1 MISALD
7 RKLLRDLTRIK
18 SQGLAIS
25 LVMACGV
32 AAFVMALCTLL
43 SLQQT
48 RNSYYQEHRF
58 ADIFARVVRA
68 PRALEP
74 RLQEI
79 PGVAAVQTRVVMDV
93 NLDLPALADPA
104 TARLISLP
112 DYQDPVLNVL
122 FLRRGRM
129 PEAGRA
135 GEVVASEAF
144 AEAHEL
150 NPGDQLAAIIN
161 GRRQKL
167 TIVGIGLSPEY
178 IYSIRPGEF
187 LPDDRRFGIFW
198 MRQTAL
204 AEAFDMEGAFND
216 VALTLLPGASQPEV
230 IQRVDALLD
239 RYGSGGAYGRDDHT
253 SHRYISDELQ
263 QLATMATV
271 APTIFLGVASFLV
284 NMVLTRIIRT
294 QREQI
299 AALKAFGY
307 ADRAIAMHYLKLVL
321 ILGCVGAAIGIL
333 LGWQL
338 GRDLTRLYTVFF
350 RFPHFHFQL
359 DPRVAAG
366 AAVMTIGMGAIGALS
381 AVRKAA
387 ALPPAEAMRPEPPP
401 EYRPTLIERVGLQR
415 LFSGPTRMIFRKL
428 ETHPFRAALTSLG
441 ISLAVAVLILGN
453 FSLDAVNEMMDFQFS
468 RAQRQDLTVTLFE
481 PTSASAAYEFER
493 MPGVLRSEPFRSV
506 GVRLR
511 AANRQQRLAIMG
523 LPSDGRLQRVLDTEG
538 RQFELPAHGLVLTE
552 KLADLLGV
560 RIGDL
565 LWVEV
570 LEGRRPVRQLAVSG
584 IVAGYVGTAAYMQMG
599 SLNEFLQEGGSIS
612 GAFLAVD
619 PAARETLYQS
629 LKQTPQVAGVTI
641 KQAAIEAFERTVAEN
656 ILRMRAINA
665 FFASIIAFGV
675 VYNAARITLAER
687 SRELATM
694 RVLGFSR
701 GDVSYI
707 LLGELAILVVA
718 AVPFGLVFGTGLA
731 YIMVSSMETE
741 SYTVPLVILPSTY
754 AYAVSVTLVAT
765 AISGLLVRRSVDTLD
780 LIGVLKNA

>member
-1 MISALD
+1 
-7 RKLLRDLTRIK
+7 
-18 SQGLAIS
+18 
-25 LVMACGV
+25 
-32 AAFVMALCTLL
+32 
-43 SLQQT
+43 
-48 RNSYYQEHRF
+48 
-58 ADIFARVVRA
+58 
-68 PRALEP
+68 
-74 RLQEI
+74 
-79 PGVAAVQTRVVMDV
+79 
-93 NLDLPALADPA
+93 
-104 TARLISLP
+104 
-112 DYQDPVLNVL
+112 
-122 FLRRGRM
+122 
-129 PEAGRA
+129 
-135 GEVVASEAF
+135 
-144 AEAHEL
+144 
-150 NPGDQLAAIIN
+150 
-161 GRRQKL
+161 
-167 TIVGIGLSPEY
+167 
-178 IYSIRPGEF
+178 
-187 LPDDRRFGIFW
+187 
-198 MRQTAL
+198 
-204 AEAFDMEGAFND
+204 
-216 VALTLLPGASQPEV
+216 
-230 IQRVDALLD
+230 
-239 RYGSGGAYGRDDHT
+239 
-253 SHRYISDELQ
+253 
-263 QLATMATV
+263 
-271 APTIFLGVASFLV
+271 
-284 NMVLTRIIRT
+284 
-294 QREQI
+294 
-299 AALKAFGY
+299 
-307 ADRAIAMHYLKLVL
+307 
-321 ILGCVGAAIGIL
+321 
-333 LGWQL
+333 
-338 GRDLTRLYTVFF
+338 
-350 RFPHFHFQL
+350 
-359 DPRVAAG
+359 
-366 AAVMTIGMGAIGALS
+366 
-381 AVRKAA
+381 
-387 ALPPAEAMRPEPPP
+387 
-401 EYRPTLIERVGLQR
+401 
-415 LFSGPTRMIFRKL
+415 
-428 ETHPFRAALTSLG
+428 
-441 ISLAVAVLILGN
+441 
-453 FSLDAVNEMMDFQFS
+453 
-468 RAQRQDLTVTLFE
+468 
-481 PTSASAAYEFER
+481 
-493 MPGVLRSEPFRSV
+493 
-506 GVRLR
+506 VRLR
-511 AANRQQRLAIMG
+511 SANRQQRLAIMG